1 MLNNNEMN
9 KLRVTREEIRK
20 KYSKFRKEGKLLSN
34 YNQGSTRPPEGSTR
48 PKTRSNSL
56 KNIARIPIYRDLK
69 GVNSLTFLGNFTN
82 FNRRPSEPTN
92 GFGSNDNPASKLDP
106 ASRQPIS
113 MRNYQAAKAAAS
125 AAKPIV
131 TQKKAN
137 KPQNASPLYQSYLN
151 NVQKINLQKEN
162 VNNVARPV
170 QPRSGSNRVQ
180 RNSAKRANIAYGKR
194 KVSNNS
200 NSVRPTSASRAGP
213 SGASQRIK
221 NFFASVR
228 KPLVRP
234 RSASGAGQRNSAENS
249 GQRTYE
255 NRLVRPRKAIERK
268 PFKTFNGRT
277 SSKVASNENLL
288 KRLKDV
294 PLQKLR
300 RSRSANA
307 NFYSSLY
314 IDEPDNGSLKW
325 AENMG
330 ARIMRRGGNLTRLK
344 PLINARQMHIPP
356 KKLTLTKFK
365 EMLPI
370 YNQYVHIEELK
381 NVVISKFPATKT
393 QNLLL
398 LTVVFAVCAAVFAAI
413 YHFSAQR
420 KMYLNQQTNNYE
432 PTKNSYYNNS
442 YYNSLLSAKRRKE
455 ERESLFEQFDQV
467 FMQTQQ
473 KLQEEILQI
482 SEPVDLFGYTTL
494 VNKLRPVMLAM
505 YNRFNFCINE
515 KC

>member
-20 KYSKFRKEGKLLSN
+20 KYSKFRNEGRLLSN
-34 YNQGSTRPPEGSTR
+34 YNQGSTRP
-48 PKTRSNSL
+48 KTLETSRENL
-56 KNIARIPIYRDLK
+56 QNIARDFYTTESLNGIRNK

-113 MRNYQAAKAAAS
+113 MRNYPAKAAAS

-234 RSASGAGQRNSAENS
+234 RSASGAGQRNSAE
-249 GQRTYE
+249 RTYE